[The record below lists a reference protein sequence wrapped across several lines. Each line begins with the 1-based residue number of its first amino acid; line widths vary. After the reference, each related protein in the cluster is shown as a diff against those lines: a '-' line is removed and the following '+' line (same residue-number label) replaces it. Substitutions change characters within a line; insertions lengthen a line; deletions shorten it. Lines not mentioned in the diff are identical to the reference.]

1 MLSKKAKYAIKALI
15 FLAKN
20 LDKPP
25 MPVSKIS
32 ELEKI
37 PKKYLEVILLDLR
50 NAGYLFSK
58 KGVDGGYVLNKLPEE
73 IILVGVVRLMDGPIA
88 RVSCASAY
96 HYHNCEECLDEATC
110 SIRKVYLKIREEE
123 LKILS
128 NTSISDMINYEQLV
142 DHNPV
147 IADFKVD

>member
-1 MLSKKAKYAIKALI
+1 MLSKKAKYAIKALV

-25 MPVSKIS
+25 LPVSKIS

-58 KGVDGGYVLNKLPEE
+58 KGVDGGYILNKLPEE
-73 IILVGVVRLMDGPIA
+73 ILLVGVVRLMDGPIA

-96 HYHNCEECLDEATC
+96 HYHSCEECLDEATC
-110 SIRKVYLKIREEE
+110 SIKKVYLKIREAE

-128 NTSISDMINYEQLV
+128 DISIRDMIKIEQSTN
-142 DHNPV
+142 HNW
-147 IADFKVD
+147 IFQDA

>member
-15 FLAKN
+15 FLTKN
-20 LDKPP
+20 MDKPP

-37 PKKYLEVILLDLR
+37 PKKYLEVVLLELR

-58 KGVDGGYVLNKLPEE
+58 KGVTGGYILSKSPEE
-73 IILVGVVRLMDGPIA
+73 IFLVGIVRLMDGPIA
-88 RVSCASAY
+88 RISCASAY
-96 HYHNCEECLDEATC
+96 HYRSCEECLDEATC

-128 NTSISDMINYEQLV
+128 DTSIADMIGNEQLASQNLIFL
-142 DHNPV
+142 D
-147 IADFKVD
+147 A